1 MLKENR
7 EFFLREPRAGT
18 QWGQLEI
25 SHLSPHRC
33 PSVAAGAGSLP
44 TRLSLPPTP
53 TMPFEATGGGGN
65 SELLLCREKGDVD
78 GGAFPLRGS
87 QGWLNSKLQALRG
100 PSLSLN
106 RTRPTPWLATGG
118 GWERIRGHWGRSAG
132 P

>member
-18 QWGQLEI
+18 EWGQLES
-25 SHLSPHRC
+25 SHRSPHGC
-33 PSVAAGAGSLP
+33 PPVAAGAGSLP
-44 TRLSLPPTP
+44 HAAVPAPSSHAALG
-53 TMPFEATGGGGN
+53 ATWGGGA
-65 SELLLCREKGDVD
+65 SEPLLCREKGDVD
-78 GGAFPLRGS
+78 GGASPLPGS

-118 GWERIRGHWGRSAG
+118 GWEGIRGCWGRSAG